1 MLFVIGGFFVV
12 LAAAVGLYFT
22 FGLHAISLGCRGFG
36 ADCYIPAAQ
45 FSKDMQALAV
55 MMFLGTAM
63 LLFGYVTCCL
73 CSRAWSWAFK
83 KYLADLNP
91 TIAGECGHLCGD
103 CLRREGIWGW

>member
-1 MLFVIGGFFVV
+1 MVIRCLLIALVAAFF
-12 LAAAVGLYFT
+12 LYFA
-22 FGLHAISLGCRGFG
+22 FGLRAIALGCREFS

-63 LLFGYVTCCL
+63 LLFGYVTFCL

-83 KYLADLNP
+83 K
-91 TIAGECGHLCGD
+91 
-103 CLRREGIWGW
+103 

>member
-1 MLFVIGGFFVV
+1 MNRALIVISGFFVV

-22 FGLHAISLGCRGFG
+22 FGLRAISLGCRGFG

-63 LLFGYVTCCL
+63 LLFGYVIFCL

-83 KYLADLNP
+83 K
-91 TIAGECGHLCGD
+91 
-103 CLRREGIWGW
+103 

>member
-1 MLFVIGGFFVV
+1 MVIRCLLIALVAAFFLY
-12 LAAAVGLYFT
+12 LA
-22 FGLHAISLGCRGFG
+22 FGLRAIALGCRGFS

-63 LLFGYVTCCL
+63 LLFGYVTFCL

-83 KYLADLNP
+83 K
-91 TIAGECGHLCGD
+91 
-103 CLRREGIWGW
+103 